1 MCRERS
7 GRAPVSGD
15 LTAMVGVVLW
25 SNALHESDPFAGF
38 AAGDREAVV
47 SCKDVSEPLQ
57 APEIQNS
64 PPPSSEEKCYLAR
77 ASAHFGMVLG
87 SRCVLSH
94 SKH

>member
-1 MCRERS
+1 MA
-7 GRAPVSGD
+7 GPPVSGD

-64 PPPSSEEKCYLAR
+64 PPPSPEEKCYLAC
-77 ASAHFGMVLG
+77 ASAHFGMLLG
-87 SRCVLSH
+87 SRCVLSR
-94 SKH
+94 SKR